1 MSQTVTFA
9 ATVAKVQTQVDKGIR
24 VTFDLPEGAVLPASE
39 LMAIYAADVVLD
51 VTCVV
56 REKQEAKD

>member
-1 MSQTVTFA
+1 MKTVTFS
-9 ATVAKVQTQVDKGIR
+9 ATVAKVQTMIDKSIR
-24 VTFDLPEGAVLPASE
+24 ISFDLSESAVLPASE

-56 REKQEAKD
+56 REKQEQAR